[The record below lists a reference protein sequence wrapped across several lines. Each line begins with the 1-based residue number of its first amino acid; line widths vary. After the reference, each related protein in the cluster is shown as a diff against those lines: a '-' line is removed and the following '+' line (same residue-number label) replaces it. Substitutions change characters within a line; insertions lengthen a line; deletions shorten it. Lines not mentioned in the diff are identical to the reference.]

1 MRQLGRRALPVRAD
15 SMSFDDIRS
24 CANTIQGEFGAI
36 DILVNNA
43 GGGTGVPNAK
53 ELSPEQLDERLFAA
67 NVDLNLFSA
76 YRASKAVLPGML
88 ERRYGRIINI
98 GSGYAKRSGGPTAY
112 TAAKHGLIGLTRA
125 MAAEVARQGVTINCL
140 CPSWTNTKL
149 VDLDA
154 MAVVRGRFR
163 RDRAGAHRVGEPAAQ
178 GPRARGAG
186 ADGGALGVRRSR
198 GHHRPGDQ
206 RRRRIRGVTA
216 KKTRPGAGLCCPLEL
231 VPGARLAGAG
241 PGGRRDRAHP
251 PLPVVRCSGN
261 DSRRRSLLR
270 RACA

>member
-1 MRQLGRRALPVRAD
+1 MLKLEKRIAWVTGGGRGIGRAIALALAADGADVAVSSRSEDELETVSAEMRQLGRRALFVRAD

-154 MAVVRGRFR
+154 MAKYEGVSVETVRERIESENLQ
-163 RDRAGAHRVGEPAAQ
+163 HRVLKPEELGPMAALL
-178 GPRARGAG
+178 ASEEAAG
-186 ADGGALGVRRSR
+186 ITGQVISVDGGYGV
-198 GHHRPGDQ
+198 
-206 RRRRIRGVTA
+206 
-216 KKTRPGAGLCCPLEL
+216 
-231 VPGARLAGAG
+231 
-241 PGGRRDRAHP
+241 
-251 PLPVVRCSGN
+251 
-261 DSRRRSLLR
+261 
-270 RACA
+270 